1 MPEKG
6 DRWTALS
13 MRDKAALIKMF
24 LGSGVSRLSD
34 MRSIYNEDIDHALS
48 SDKNFVQRLRD
59 YPNTPAIEN
68 EDGTVSTH
76 LMNSAE
82 VDGRGVVWPSIQER
96 DGVLIDHRDEEWAGL
111 DEAIAQNDTLQMHP
125 VTARYYAEN
134 YKKFYPNIKAEGGSL
149 GDPPEDYLFLEGALW
164 SPPIDRGVNVPI
176 PMKPYETAGPID
188 EVELARRQR
197 YVESTFNDRA
207 VNKRTGA
214 AGAYQIMPVTQK
226 QFEERKKR
234 KGDILDY
241 KYNKEVRD
249 YMMDWLSERPY
260 LQAPT
265 DSVAMGKQ
273 LAAYNYGPG
282 NVKKKLEKAKA
293 AGIDIE
299 DGWDWLS
306 YMPEETRNYVN
317 FILRNKDIRG
327 KTNADYKKR
336 VKNVK

>member
-6 DRWTALS
+6 NRWAALS
-13 MRDKAALIKMF
+13 MRDRAALIKMF

-34 MRSIYNEDIDHALS
+34 MRSIYNEDIDHAPS
-48 SDKNFVQRLRD
+48 SDKNF
-59 YPNTPAIEN
+59 
-68 EDGTVSTH
+68 
-76 LMNSAE
+76 
-82 VDGRGVVWPSIQER
+82 
-96 DGVLIDHRDEEWAGL
+96 
-111 DEAIAQNDTLQMHP
+111 
-125 VTARYYAEN
+125 
-134 YKKFYPNIKAEGGSL
+134 NIKAEGGSL
-149 GDPPEDYLFLEGALW
+149 GDPPEDYPFLEGALW
-164 SPPIDRGVNVPI
+164 NPPSYRGKNVPI

-188 EVELARRQR
+188 EVEIARRQR

-207 VNKRTGA
+207 INKRTGA

-226 QFEERKKR
+226 QFKKRKKR

-273 LAAYNYGPG
+273 LAAYNYGSG
-282 NVKKKLEKAKA
+282 NVKKKLEKAKSE
-293 AGIDIE
+293 GVDIN
-299 DGWDWLS
+299 DSWDWLS

-327 KTNADYKKR
+327 KTNEDYKKR

>member
-6 DRWTALS
+6 NRWAALS
-13 MRDKAALIKMF
+13 MRDRAALIKMF

-48 SDKNFVQRLRD
+48 SDKNFVQRLND

-82 VDGRGVVWPSIQER
+82 IDSRGVVWPSIQER
-96 DGVLIDHRDEEWAGL
+96 EGKLIDHRDKEWAGL

-134 YKKFYPNIKAEGGSL
+134 YKKFYPNIKAEGGNL
-149 GDPPEDYLFLEGALW
+149 GDPPKDYLFFEGALW
-164 SPPIDRGVNVPI
+164 NPPIDRVRDVPI
-176 PMKPYETAGPID
+176 PMKSYKTAGPID
-188 EVELARRQR
+188 KEELARRQR
-197 YVESTFNDRA
+197 YVESTFNDRDI
-207 VNKRTGA
+207 NKRTGA

-273 LAAYNYGPG
+273 LAAYNYGPN
-282 NVKKKLEKAKA
+282 NVKKKLKKAKA
-293 AGIDIE
+293 AGVDIN
-299 DGWDWLS
+299 DSWDWLS

-317 FILRNKDIRG
+317 FILRNKDIRD

>member
-6 DRWTALS
+6 DRWAALS
-13 MRDKAALIKMF
+13 MRDRAALIKMF

-48 SDKNFVQRLRD
+48 SDKNF
-59 YPNTPAIEN
+59 
-68 EDGTVSTH
+68 
-76 LMNSAE
+76 
-82 VDGRGVVWPSIQER
+82 
-96 DGVLIDHRDEEWAGL
+96 
-111 DEAIAQNDTLQMHP
+111 
-125 VTARYYAEN
+125 
-134 YKKFYPNIKAEGGSL
+134 NIKAEGGSL
-149 GDPPEDYLFLEGALW
+149 GDPPQDYLFLEGALW
-164 SPPIDRGVNVPI
+164 NPPIDRRRNIPI

-188 EVELARRQR
+188 KVEIARRQR
-197 YVESTFNDRA
+197 YVESTFRDRD
-207 VNKRTGA
+207 VNKKTGA

-234 KGDILDY
+234 KGNILDY

-273 LAAYNYGPG
+273 LAAYNYGPN

-293 AGIDIE
+293 EGVDID
-299 DGWDWLS
+299 DSWDWLS
-306 YMPEETRNYVN
+306 YMPEETRNDVN

-327 KTNADYKKR
+327 KTNEDYQKR
-336 VKNVK
+336 VKKVK

>member
-6 DRWTALS
+6 DRWAALS
-13 MRDKAALIKMF
+13 MRDRAALIKMF

-48 SDKNFVQRLRD
+48 SDKNF
-59 YPNTPAIEN
+59 
-68 EDGTVSTH
+68 
-76 LMNSAE
+76 
-82 VDGRGVVWPSIQER
+82 
-96 DGVLIDHRDEEWAGL
+96 
-111 DEAIAQNDTLQMHP
+111 
-125 VTARYYAEN
+125 
-134 YKKFYPNIKAEGGSL
+134 NIKAEGGSL
-149 GDPPEDYLFLEGALW
+149 SDPPQDYLFFEGALW
-164 SPPIDRGVNVPI
+164 NPPIDRVRDVPI

-188 EVELARRQR
+188 EVEIARRQR
-197 YVESTFNDRA
+197 YVESTFKDRD
-207 VNKRTGA
+207 VNKKTGA

-234 KGDILDY
+234 KGNILDY

-293 AGIDIE
+293 EGVDID
-299 DGWDWLS
+299 DSWDWLS

-327 KTNADYKKR
+327 KTNEDYQKR
-336 VKNVK
+336 VKKVK

>member
-6 DRWTALS
+6 DRWAALS
-13 MRDKAALIKMF
+13 MRDRAALIKMF
-24 LGSGVSRLSD
+24 LSSGVSRLSD

-48 SDKNFVQRLRD
+48 SDKN
-59 YPNTPAIEN
+59 
-68 EDGTVSTH
+68 
-76 LMNSAE
+76 
-82 VDGRGVVWPSIQER
+82 
-96 DGVLIDHRDEEWAGL
+96 
-111 DEAIAQNDTLQMHP
+111 
-125 VTARYYAEN
+125 
-134 YKKFYPNIKAEGGSL
+134 PNIKAEGGSL

-164 SPPIDRGVNVPI
+164 NPPIDRGQQVKVPY
-176 PMKPYETAGPID
+176 KPYATAGSID
-188 EVELARRQR
+188 KDEIRRRQR

-207 VNKRTGA
+207 YNKHSGA
-214 AGAYQIMPVTQK
+214 AGAYQIVPITQQ
-226 QFEERKKR
+226 QFEQRKKR
-234 KGDILDY
+234 TGDIYDY
-241 KYNKEVRD
+241 NYNREIRD

-293 AGIDIE
+293 AGVDIE